1 MNFKGLFY
9 YLGLSCWPVCILSFI
24 NILYCSYFDHYLN
37 LDSYLLTLFI
47 SLFCALF
54 FYFISKNA
62 EKNIKFYEQIFLI
75 FIIYL
80 FISLLIS
87 VPYYFSYYQISF
99 VDSFFEAASGLTTT
113 GFTVFTNVKF
123 LDPTLLIW
131 RSSSHWIGG
140 LFFLI
145 FLILIF
151 SNFKNDYKLTH
162 LVYNPDKA
170 NNIFKD
176 NKKII
181 LKVFFLYFF
190 STVVIFVLFNFSGI
204 RLFNS
209 LNLSMTISSTGAFLP
224 TNELS
229 DIIKFTSQKIIL
241 TLALM
246 FSALNIYFFYSF
258 FSNFSNIKKHHED
271 IIILGGIFLFS
282 FILFFSIEKNTFLD
296 IFLGV
301 ISSIG
306 NSGISFFEP
315 PKNFYLFFVFLTII
329 GGSIISNSAG
339 IKFIRIYILFK
350 STVIE
355 LFKLATPNIITDR
368 RILKTENKINNEN
381 LNSSF
386 LIFICFFV
394 SIFIL
399 SSVLAADG
407 INFENSLKLSILTI
421 TNTVNSSL
429 YGLEEVNFLNLLIS
443 SKLFIILF
451 MVLGKIELISLFLI
465 IKKVIFDKN

>member
-1 MNFKGLFY
+1 MNFKGISY
-9 YLGLSCWPVCILSFI
+9 YLGLSCWPVSIISFV

-47 SLFCALF
+47 SLFFAAF
-54 FYFISKNA
+54 FYFTSRNS
-62 EKNIKFYEQIFLI
+62 EKKIKFHEQLFLI
-75 FIIYL
+75 FIIYF

-87 VPYYFSYYQISF
+87 IPYYFSYYQISF

-131 RSSSHWIGG
+131 RSTSHWIGG
-140 LFFLI
+140 LFFLV

-151 SNFKNDYKLTH
+151 SNFKNDYKLTY

-170 NNIFKD
+170 TNLFKD
-176 NKKII
+176 TKKII
-181 LKVFFLYFF
+181 IKVFFLYFF
-190 STVVIFVLFNFSGI
+190 LTALIFVLFNFSGI

-209 LNLSMTISSTGAFLP
+209 LNLSMTVSSAGAFLP

-229 DIIKFTSQKIIL
+229 DIIKSTSQKIIL
-241 TLALM
+241 TIALI

-258 FSNFSNIKKHHED
+258 FSNFNNIKKHYED
-271 IIILGGIFLFS
+271 VIILAGIFFFS
-282 FILFFSIEKNTFLD
+282 LILFFSIEKNTFLD
-296 IFLGV
+296 IF
-301 ISSIG
+301 SSVASSVS

-329 GGSIISNSAG
+329 GGSLISNSAG

-350 STVIE
+350 STIIE
-355 LFKLATPNIITDR
+355 LFKLVTPNIVIDR
-368 RILKTENKINNEN
+368 KILKTENKINNEN

-386 LIFICFFV
+386 LIFVCFFV

-399 SSVLAADG
+399 SSVLAVDSL
-407 INFENSLKLSILTI
+407 NFENSFKLSILTI
-421 TNTVNSSL
+421 TNTVNSTL
-429 YGLEEVNFLNLLIS
+429 YGLDEVNFSNLLTS
-443 SKLFIILF
+443 SKLSIILF
-451 MVLGKIELISLFLI
+451 MVLGKIELLSFFLI
-465 IKKVIFDKN
+465 IKKTIRRD

>member
-1 MNFKGLFY
+1 MNFKGVFY
-9 YLGLSCWPVCILSFI
+9 YLGLSCWPVSILSFV
-24 NILYCSYFDHYLN
+24 NILYSSYFDHYLN

-47 SLFCALF
+47 SLVFAFL

-62 EKNIKFYEQIFLI
+62 EKNINFYEQISLI
-75 FIIYL
+75 FIVYF

-87 VPYYFSYYQISF
+87 IPYYFSYYQISF
-99 VDSFFEAASGLTTT
+99 IDSFFEAVSGLTTT

-131 RSSSHWIGG
+131 RSTSHWIGG
-140 LFFLI
+140 LFFLV

-170 NNIFKD
+170 RNLFKD
-176 NKKII
+176 TKKII
-181 LKVFFLYFF
+181 IKVFFLYFF
-190 STVVIFVLFNFSGI
+190 LTALIFVLFNFSGV
-204 RLFNS
+204 RLLHS
-209 LNLSMTISSTGAFLP
+209 LNLSMTVSSAGAFLP

-241 TLALM
+241 GLALI
-246 FSALNIYFFYSF
+246 FSTLNIYFFYSL
-258 FSNFSNIKKHHED
+258 FSNLNNIKKHHED
-271 IIILGGIFLFS
+271 IIILGGIIFFS
-282 FILFFSIEKNTFLD
+282 LILFFSIGENSFLS
-296 IFLGV
+296 IFLSV
-301 ISSIG
+301 LSSVS
-306 NSGISFFEP
+306 NSGISFYEP
-315 PKNFYLFFVFLTII
+315 PKNFFLFFLFLTII
-329 GGSIISNSAG
+329 GGSLISNSSG

-350 STVIE
+350 STIIE
-355 LFKLATPNIITDR
+355 LFKLVTPNIVIDR
-368 RILKTENKINNEN
+368 TILKTENKINKEN

-386 LIFICFFV
+386 LIFICFFI

-399 SSVLAADG
+399 SSVLATDG
-407 INFENSLKLSILTI
+407 LNFENSFKLSILTI

-429 YGLEEVNFLNLLIS
+429 YGLDEFNFTDLLTS

-451 MVLGKIELISLFLI
+451 MVLGKIELISLLLI
-465 IKKVIFDKN
+465 IKKAIRRN